1 MISRLKIFWDD
12 LPRLSRWRFFCKYFL
27 PLLSLFFLWGV
38 IGDLSL
44 LTLKTKSLIAHKGQ
58 VFDIGVR
65 LERGYKGHKYY
76 PLKMVLLNQS
86 MPIKTKLKRT
96 SDLFR
101 TFRLKDNFA
110 WQFPYIENAIHP
122 GDTITVYTRKKWQ
135 VLVGM
140 GQQDDIYQIEKN
152 VQILFPIE
160 DMIEYQR
167 SQTVVFAI
175 FALIFTGGYSIYLR
189 IRFLEKRRPQPT

>member
-1 MISRLKIFWDD
+1 MITWLKKFWDD
-12 LPRLSRWRFFCKYFL
+12 LSRLSRWRFFCKYIL

-38 IGDLSL
+38 IGHLSL
-44 LTLKTKSLIAHKGQ
+44 LALKTKSLIAHKGQ
-58 VFDIGVR
+58 VIDIGVR
-65 LERGYKGHKYY
+65 LERGYRGHKYY

-101 TFRLKDNFA
+101 TFRLKDNFG
-110 WQFPYIENAIHP
+110 WQFTYIENAIHP

-135 VLVGM
+135 TLVGM
-140 GQQDDIYQIEKN
+140 GKQDDIYQIEKN
-152 VQILFPIE
+152 AQILFPIE

-175 FALIFTGGYSIYLR
+175 FALIFTGGYGIYLR
-189 IRFLEKRRPQPT
+189 TRFLEKRRLQPT